1 MNKINCSLPDGRIPR
16 GDLPRMHEE
25 HFFKK
30 ATSAPSN
37 DSVLLSAEFPFP
49 MGIISSSADSLSE
62 RINCISIHDSN
73 QNFTLNAFTKSHSGL
88 YIDYFN
94 GVSAKVKETISARHL
109 PIF

>member
-25 HFFKK
+25 PAYNKVAYAKCYDKVPASIPLPLPAKK
-30 ATSAPSN
+30 
-37 DSVLLSAEFPFP
+37 
-49 MGIISSSADSLSE
+49 SSSTMENLPKGQKHLA
-62 RINCISIHDSN
+62 HDSN
-73 QNFTLNAFTKSHSGL
+73 QNFTPKAFTKSHSGL

-109 PIF
+109 PNS

>member
-25 HFFKK
+25 PFFKK
-30 ATSAPSN
+30 ATSAPSH
-37 DSVLLSAEFPFP
+37 DSVLLSAECPFP
-49 MGIISSSADSLSE
+49 MGIISSSVDSLSE
-62 RINCISIHDSN
+62 RINISIHDSN
-73 QNFTLNAFTKSHSGL
+73 QNFTLNAFTKSRSGFR
-88 YIDYFN
+88 IDFN

>member
-25 HFFKK
+25 SFFIK
-30 ATSAPSN
+30 ATSAPSH
-37 DSVLLSAEFPFP
+37 DSVLSSAECPFP
-49 MGIISSSADSLSE
+49 MWIISSSVDSLSE
-62 RINCISIHDSN
+62 RIFSSIHDSN
-73 QNFTLNAFTKSHSGL
+73 QNFTQKAFTKSRSGFH
-88 YIDYFN
+88 IDYFN